1 MGYTRIESVVGREE
15 GLMEYVGYCSGCKE
29 RKIFTGKVIVTD
41 SNREVAKG
49 ECEVCQSPMSRILGR
64 I

>member
-1 MGYTRIESVVGREE
+1 
-15 GLMEYVGYCSGCKE
+15 MEYIGYCSVCKE
-29 RKIFTGKVIVTD
+29 RKVFDGTVITTE

-49 ECEVCQSPMSRILGR
+49 ECEVCHAPMSRILGR